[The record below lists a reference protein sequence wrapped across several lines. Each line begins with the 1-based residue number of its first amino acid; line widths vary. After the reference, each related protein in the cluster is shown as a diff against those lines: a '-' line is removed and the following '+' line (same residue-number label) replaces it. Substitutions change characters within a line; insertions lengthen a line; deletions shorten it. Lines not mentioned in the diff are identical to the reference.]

1 MGSVTPLRPTQR
13 CHRAVAVV
21 RPRSPPRISSAAAAA
36 DARGGSPGS
45 PAEHDGAERDWREQQ
60 VHQAGAALSCDEALS
75 LRAVQQMPIPS
86 LDSHGRGRKRALW
99 HSRVSL
105 VLDGLSGIFSLACGT
120 ATLACM
126 GIVEWSTMASL
137 AVLVGSLSTAIGGL
151 MVLAT
156 AVVSILAV
164 MDTFRTLQSKEND
177 AHLEEEALQALAA
190 PPRRLGSMSG
200 VHKPR
205 GFAKDVW

>member
-1 MGSVTPLRPTQR
+1 MGSVMPLRPTLR
-13 CHRAVAVV
+13 CHRDVTV

-60 VHQAGAALSCDEALS
+60 VHQAGAALSCDEAL
-75 LRAVQQMPIPS
+75 VQQMPTQS

-126 GIVEWSTMASL
+126 GIVEWSTLASL

>member
-1 MGSVTPLRPTQR
+1 MPLRPTLR
-13 CHRAVAVV
+13 CHRDVAV

-60 VHQAGAALSCDEALS
+60 VHQAGAALSCDEAL
-75 LRAVQQMPIPS
+75 VQQMPTQS
-86 LDSHGRGRKRALW
+86 LDSHGRGRKRGLW

-120 ATLACM
+120 ASLACM
-126 GIVEWSTMASL
+126 GIVEWSTLASL

>member
-21 RPRSPPRISSAAAAA
+21 RPRSPPRVSSAAAAA

-60 VHQAGAALSCDEALS
+60 VHQAGAALSCDEAL
-75 LRAVQQMPIPS
+75 VQQMPTQS
-86 LDSHGRGRKRALW
+86 LDSHGRGRKRGLW

-120 ATLACM
+120 ASLACM
-126 GIVEWSTMASL
+126 GIVEWSTLASL

-164 MDTFRTLQSKEND
+164 VDTFRTRQSKEND

-190 PPRRLGSMSG
+190 PPRRLGSMRG
-200 VHKPR
+200 MHKPR